1 MEHPP
6 VETDA
11 PPAETTTEPSVEEQ
25 PEDDS
30 VLKYWLRLPEVV

>member
-1 MEHPP
+1 MGDPP

-11 PPAETTTEPSVEEQ
+11 PPTETITEPSVEGE

-30 VLKYWLRLPEVV
+30 ALKYWLRLPEVV